1 MMPTM
6 VSANRTVRCAPAAT
20 DPPVSFTTVTT
31 TANMPNAAAA
41 RMPSSRTMGNTMSAT
56 EMSVGHAAQLPS
68 MSVKYP
74 MSHDAHATL
83 PLRYPTPHDAAS
95 ASGE

>member
-6 VSANRTVRCAPAAT
+6 VRANRTVRCAPAAT

-31 TANMPNAAAA
+31 TRNMPNAAAA
-41 RMPSSRTMGNTMSAT
+41 RMPSSRTMGSRMSAT

-68 MSVKYP
+68 ISRKKP
-74 MSHDAHATL
+74 ESHEEHATL
-83 PLRYPTPHDAAS
+83 PLRYPAPHDAAS
-95 ASGE
+95 ASAE